1 MTIDRLQWARRGTK
15 RIKFYTKI
23 QRVCPT
29 VTLST
34 SYQKLQQSRLQKLGL
49 PRKDHYTT
57 REVCKRLCASG

>member
-1 MTIDRLQWARRGTK
+1 MTVDRLQWAPRRMK

-23 QRVCPT
+23 RRVCPT

-57 REVCKRLCASG
+57 HEVCKRLCASG

>member
-1 MTIDRLQWARRGTK
+1 MTVDRLQWARWRTK

-23 QRVCPT
+23 RRVCPA
-29 VTLST
+29 
-34 SYQKLQQSRLQKLGL
+34 QSRLQKPGL

>member
-1 MTIDRLQWARRGTK
+1 MTVDRLQWACRHTK

-23 QRVCPT
+23 RRVCPA

-34 SYQKLQQSRLQKLGL
+34 SYQKLQQSRLQKPGL